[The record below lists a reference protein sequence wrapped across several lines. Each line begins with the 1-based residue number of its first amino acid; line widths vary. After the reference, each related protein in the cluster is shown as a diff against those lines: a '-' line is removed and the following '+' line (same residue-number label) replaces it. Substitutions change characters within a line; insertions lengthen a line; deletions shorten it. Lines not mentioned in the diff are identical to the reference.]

1 MSFDQEK
8 AIMTLYV
15 DSAKTYVQLCTGV
28 LALSVTFVKEIFG
41 GHLPIGNPQG
51 LLLGSWIAFLIAI
64 GGGALY
70 QYAAIKHLDG
80 KSDEPGAIGLWPK
93 WLVDE
98 PGIVYGIMV
107 VAFYVGAISLVVAVM
122 QGMP

>member
-1 MSFDQEK
+1 MNFEQEK

-15 DSAKTYVQLCTGV
+15 DSAKTYVQLSTGV
-28 LALSVTFVKEIFG
+28 LALSITFIEKVLG
-41 GHLPIGNPQG
+41 GPLPIRNPRW

-70 QYAAIKHLDG
+70 QYVAVKYLDA
-80 KSDEPGAIGLWPK
+80 KSDAPGAPGMLPHR
-93 WLVDE
+93 LVDE
-98 PGIVYGIMV
+98 PGIVYGVMV
-107 VAFYVGAISLVVAVM
+107 VAFYVGAVSLVAAAM